1 MCDLLFITSTVKKKQ
16 NSLAP
21 SPSPFLL
28 WSSLPLSPY
37 LLCPSFLSS
46 SPPPQHCFFSPTHIL
61 WWAFKLVKF
70 MLENPTNTA
79 RHTQSQRAF
88 AFEFPLKNEM
98 ERKLLS
104 EFRQE
109 ENIRGEFRC
118 KKKKRASTKQEIERI
133 YIEMHISNLPCK
145 SGFCATPPSVSL
157 RAGFLSS
164 LVAIITWLCSCPG
177 VNRCIRVCTKV
188 YTNVYYRYAHMQAIL
203 SLYSKM

>member
-1 MCDLLFITSTVKKKQ
+1 MKWKENCFQ
-16 NSLAP
+16 NSDKKRT
-21 SPSPFLL
+21 S
-28 WSSLPLSPY
+28 
-37 LLCPSFLSS
+37 
-46 SPPPQHCFFSPTHIL
+46 
-61 WWAFKLVKF
+61 
-70 MLENPTNTA
+70 
-79 RHTQSQRAF
+79 
-88 AFEFPLKNEM
+88 
-98 ERKLLS
+98 
-104 EFRQE
+104 E
-109 ENIRGEFRC
+109 ENLGV